1 MLFDPIDTWK
11 KTYLEGGTYEMREL
25 LVPIFRNGTCIYETP
40 KLMDIQAYCKS
51 ELDTLWPETKRL
63 TNPHRVYV
71 DLSQKLFDMKNR
83 LLNEAHDPRFYNKK

>member
-1 MLFDPIDTWK
+1 M
-11 KTYLEGGTYEMREL
+11 
-25 LVPIFRNGTCIYETP
+25 VPIFRNCACIYETP
-40 KLMDIQAYCKS
+40 KLMDIQAYCNL
-51 ELDTLWPETKRL
+51 ELDPLWPETKRL